1 MNSRPNAQSA
11 LLTTL
16 ASAFQK
22 IQDPRDPR
30 GVRHDFQGM
39 VILIFLGLLAR
50 ISKIAPIQ
58 RRAKKHWHALDAPLA
73 KK

>member
-1 MNSRPNAQSA
+1 MNSRSNTPVA

-16 ASAFQK
+16 AEAFQK

-39 VILIFLGLLAR
+39 VILVFLGLLAR
-50 ISKIAPIQ
+50 IPYKSPFAATKPTNQ
-58 RRAKKHWHALDAPLA
+58 DA
-73 KK
+73 